1 MPINKLASYEEVELP
16 IEETSQIPSYIKMN
30 SDVNN
35 PRFIADGMNEFERN
49 IKRIGDFL
57 LSGISLIIFSPL
69 FVICYILVKREDG
82 GPAIFKQ
89 ERIGRFGRPFYIY
102 KFRSMRVDAE
112 KNGPQLFGHKK
123 DNRMTKIGVLLRDHH
138 LDEHPQLW
146 NVFKGDMAFIG
157 PRLSASSILIRLWSM
172 ILAMSISI
180 RFAQELPPT
189 LLSIMVILIP
199 WRRCCEDLI

>member
-69 FVICYILVKREDG
+69 FVICYILVK
-82 GPAIFKQ
+82 
-89 ERIGRFGRPFYIY
+89 ER
-102 KFRSMRVDAE
+102 ME
-112 KNGPQLFGHKK
+112 
-123 DNRMTKIGVLLRDHH
+123 VLLSSSKNASGA
-138 LDEHPQLW
+138 LDDL
-146 NVFKGDMAFIG
+146 
-157 PRLSASSILIRLWSM
+157 
-172 ILAMSISI
+172 SISI
-180 RFAQELPPT
+180 NSVR
-189 LLSIMVILIP
+189 
-199 WRRCCEDLI
+199 

>member
-1 MPINKLASYEEVELP
+1 MNTTPINKLASYEEVEFP

-112 KNGPQLFGHKK
+112 KNGPQLFGTVFKHSFKF
-123 DNRMTKIGVLLRDHH
+123 DYLFFSCHCFVFLSFVCRQCYGRHLLRRGLMFICDARISRIY
-138 LDEHPQLW
+138 LAFFSQLSGRCPIKCEKEV
-146 NVFKGDMAFIG
+146 NFGAF
-157 PRLSASSILIRLWSM
+157 
-172 ILAMSISI
+172 
-180 RFAQELPPT
+180 
-189 LLSIMVILIP
+189 
-199 WRRCCEDLI
+199 